1 MTKTPRPTNNRWE
14 SFWNFPSDLT
24 ARAASYAS
32 RKRISLDHLPE
43 LAVSEFYITS
53 PEPWRPALSTV
64 AELAV
69 GAHLA
74 PLESFETSRQVS
86 HAEQS
91 TVKVKTRLPRNRWK
105 LPAALHLRLAAYGSR
120 WGIRYSELWHT
131 ALRHWLFNPLKPSS
145 WQAALRTLVA
155 EALNEYLEKRQPP
168 RIAEA
173 DKTADEPRQH

>member
-1 MTKTPRPTNNRWE
+1 MTTTSRRTNNRWE

-24 ARAASYAS
+24 ARALSYAS
-32 RKRISLDHLPE
+32 RRRISLYDLPV

-53 PEPWRPALSTV
+53 PEPWRPALSTL

-69 GAHLA
+69 GAHLW

-105 LPAALHLRLAAYGSR
+105 LPANLHLRLAAYGSR
-120 WGIRYSELWHT
+120 NGISET
-131 ALRHWLFNPLKPSS
+131 
-145 WQAALRTLVA
+145 V
-155 EALNEYLEKRQPP
+155 
-168 RIAEA
+168 
-173 DKTADEPRQH
+173 